1 MSSYMLYFMIQMVV
15 GVIAILFGIITIN
28 NLYKAIVNYKS
39 KELVCA
45 NCGKEVTKDMDMCP
59 KCKVKLK

>member
-1 MSSYMLYFMIQMVV
+1 MSI
-15 GVIAILFGIITIN
+15 INTIITIN

-45 NCGKEVTKDMDMCP
+45 NCGKKVTKDMDICP